1 MNITHNMNRDVF
13 AVLLCVRALTVV
25 FSRQCSRWWCW
36 LSNRE
41 VDLLSRCSS
50 SMELCDTHTHARTQ
64 TQRMRALHFPS
75 QRHRRDV
82 GGVRPA
88 AASVPDL
95 KGSSCT
101 EVASVGEGDKSKTD
115 KVVLLAFMGRH

>member
-1 MNITHNMNRDVF
+1 MCAH
-13 AVLLCVRALTVV
+13 
-25 FSRQCSRWWCW
+25 SRWFSPDSAAGGGAGSLTERWTCLAAAPPPW
-36 LSNRE
+36 
-41 VDLLSRCSS
+41 SS
-50 SMELCDTHTHARTQ
+50 VTHTHARTQ

-115 KVVLLAFMGRH
+115 KVVLLAFTGRH